1 MKNLILIRHAKS
13 SWDDPSLSDRERP
26 LNSRGKRDAPAMGR
40 LLREKDLL
48 PDHILSSPAKRALKT
63 AKMIAE
69 EIDYPKKNI
78 EVSEDI
84 YEQDITALIELIG
97 KLDDGFERVYLIG
110 HNPELTDFVNRL
122 TNAGIDNVPTCGVV
136 SVEFSWP
143 SWMDCAL
150 KGGRLA
156 LFERPVKH
164 KGGAGYGEE
173 LQDTDIIGT

>member
-26 LNSRGKRDAPAMGR
+26 LNNRGKRDAPAMGL
-40 LLREKDLL
+40 LLREKGLL

-69 EIDYPKKNI
+69 EIDYPKKRI
-78 EVSEDI
+78 EVNEDI
-84 YEQDITALIELIG
+84 YEQDINALIELIG
-97 KLDDGFERVYLIG
+97 KLDDGLKCVYLIG
-110 HNPELTDFVNRL
+110 HNPELTDLVNRL
-122 TNAGIDNVPTCGVV
+122 TGAGIDNVPTCGIV
-136 SVEFSWP
+136 SVEFSLS

-150 KGGRLA
+150 KGGKLA
-156 LFERPVKH
+156 LFERPAKP
-164 KGGAGYGEE
+164 KPGTYSGEE